1 MDLVISNPILSMEN
15 LSSKPFQEC
24 LRKFVLI
31 YIWFVLSPHIFMLKT
46 YIFTGHIDNMY
57 SHID

>member
-15 LSSKPFQEC
+15 LSPKPFQEC

-31 YIWFVLSPHIFMLKT
+31 YI
-46 YIFTGHIDNMY
+46 
-57 SHID
+57 